1 MAHIYYGDKV
11 VGQLRDGKGK
21 YSKVG
26 IVRRFVGKCI
36 KLSVI
41 SLSFVLVAYILLQVG
56 SNLYPQT
63 VYAVQE
69 KLTDSLEVKITQLKS
84 ELVKDLQK
92 CESAGYN
99 ENDGILIFDS
109 NKKASIG
116 TLQFQKDTIIH
127 YYKTLYSK
135 DITKKEA
142 VLIALDNEKAEQ
154 LASDIIFETE
164 KGYRNWLNC
173 SNKHGLAERV
183 KFIKGL

>member
-1 MAHIYYGDKV
+1 MH
-11 VGQLRDGKGK
+11 
-21 YSKVG
+21 
-26 IVRRFVGKCI
+26 
-36 KLSVI
+36 
-41 SLSFVLVAYILLQVG
+41 
-56 SNLYPQT
+56 
-63 VYAVQE
+63 
-69 KLTDSLEVKITQLKS
+69 
-84 ELVKDLQK
+84 
-92 CESAGYN
+92 
-99 ENDGILIFDS
+99 
-109 NKKASIG
+109 
-116 TLQFQKDTIIH
+116 TIIH